1 MTQIIEDADKI
12 YYLHM
17 HIKPINF
24 MNLTTPFV
32 TVTAKV
38 SVKGNRAVLAFGFS
52 RLKSGDT
59 FSKKYGIELTKKRA
73 DEDPT
78 LLIGIKDFKPE
89 YFTDIAKK
97 MGTEVSFFSSL
108 GQTLLSDVKLPE
120 KTKKTYTPEEIEE
133 LRKKGLEQKAAKK
146 LAKSEV
152 TTQEVPTSGAAVE

>member
-1 MTQIIEDADKI
+1 MTQLTSNADKI

-17 HIKPINF
+17 HIKPIDF
-24 MNLTTPFV
+24 MNLQTPFV
-32 TVTAKV
+32 TVTARV
-38 SVKGNRAVLAFGFS
+38 EMKGNKAMLAFGFS
-52 RLKSGDT
+52 RLKFGDT
-59 FSKKYGIELTKKRA
+59 FSKKYGIALTKKRA

-108 GQTLLSDVKLPE
+108 GQSLISDVKLPE
-120 KTKKTYTPEEIEE
+120 KTKKIYTPEEIEE
-133 LRKKGLEQKAAKK
+133 LRKLGLEQKAAKK

-152 TTQEVPTSGAAVE
+152 TTQEVSTSGAAVE